1 MMHEDVIPLK
11 PSRGPNKFKSPKRAE
26 PRIIDPATH
35 PRRRVCLA
43 VAADYLCI
51 SERTVK
57 ARIESGVLPAY
68 RDGRVYRIDIDDLC
82 AYDKNRRATA

>member
-1 MMHEDVIPLK
+1 MGRYH
-11 PSRGPNKFKSPKRAE
+11 NPKRAE
-26 PRIIDPATH
+26 PRILDPATH
-35 PRRRVCLA
+35 SRRRVCLA

-68 RDGRVYRIDIDDLC
+68 RDGKVYRIDIADLL
-82 AYDKNRRATA
+82 AYDKCRRANCST